1 MNKFISIL
9 MILVVSISLSTCAN
23 KETNVNV
30 NSPKIELASL
40 TKEESNIL
48 QLFGVDTTSKI
59 FDYVV
64 DGEAKS
70 MEIKQYILDENLE
83 WKEERNSSGNIED
96 LKGRMA
102 ISINNNGSIRI
113 ALQDKSGVG
122 SWISDPESSEN
133 TPGHGWATSWANNSN
148 IVYNEEIP
156 LAIQINTSSNEIAS
170 YGVES
175 FFDTQRLK
183 GHDRVIAITV
193 TFSK

>member
-1 MNKFISIL
+1 MKKIASIL
-9 MILVVSISLSTCAN
+9 MILVATISLSTCAN
-23 KETNVNV
+23 KESNENVNI
-30 NSPKIELASL
+30 PKIELASL
-40 TKEESNIL
+40 TEEESKLL
-48 QLFGVDTTSKI
+48 QLFGVDTTSKV

-83 WKEERNSSGNIED
+83 WKEQGGSSGSIEN
-96 LKGRMA
+96 LKGRIS
-102 ISINNNGSIRI
+102 ISINDNGTLRI
-113 ALQDKSGVG
+113 ALQDKDGVG
-122 SWISDPESSEN
+122 AWSSDPEPSEDMQS
-133 TPGHGWATSWANNSN
+133 HAKATSWANSSN

-183 GHDRVIAITV
+183 GHDKVIAVTV